1 MIALS
6 TVMFARLFFGRSD
19 QLHSFALPAI
29 GTSLLYPVY
38 ASVLHRTHGQRT
50 RTPVMNL
57 PLPVPQSE
65 AFYSY
70 DRIHPGAFAGNIE
83 GSQKHVHMVR

>member
-6 TVMFARLFFGRSD
+6 AIMFARLFFGRFD
-19 QLHSFALPAI
+19 ELYSFALPAI
-29 GTSLLYPVY
+29 WTGLLYPVD
-38 ASVLHRTHGQRT
+38 AFVVHRTHGQRT

-65 AFYSY
+65 GFYSY
-70 DRIHPGAFAGNIE
+70 DRVQPRAFAGNIK